1 MSTNNVQLLVIKKS
15 SLNEAQGFVT
25 PIMQI
30 TPDGDYAPLDSEIY
44 PGDIFISKGY
54 GNIDKQYEQGE
65 IFTLKSHFRDE
76 TKSHE
81 VGAPRYWADDGMVSQ
96 LAANTLLPVI
106 LTDLPAKESGALERG
121 IEPPAGAFFILDGS
135 YLYGPLKS
143 SYSDDD
149 DQYVVEP
156 NVNPLLSYGRGNLGR
171 WNVND
176 VQSCFVKIEV
186 THEQRMYVKSFKHL
200 SIFRG
205 KNGKSADFIDYLS
218 DDQLI
223 KVANQTHFGKKGLS
237 KKEAEKLQQIITNYE
252 KENKNLQDER
262 LDRLKAM
269 LDKYLSQGTN
279 GNALIKDYLEAPA
292 GQQFLKEYVKQNEAR
307 LLQSVLDEFENNA
320 AEKKQVLNDELDR
333 LNVQQVKYKEEI
345 SKLQDKVT
353 LKRKETQD
361 EIERIAKEQEDEIER
376 IAQETEEQRQ
386 KKLEENQ
393 AELSAKIAEK
403 EAELEVRN
411 VELVDLC
418 EKLNVANEIKE
429 LKAESA
435 YYERDVDK
443 QKEKAKK
450 EVAQAD
456 QTIKAYL
463 ETIKEDDKFNQ
474 RVGEMYAIERLFK
487 GGSSDSAESQIQVAK
502 QLPMSSVQPESA
514 TDLIDYLCS
523 QFSDNGRGFTFDEMT
538 NLVVCLQQS
547 FLTVLAGGPGTGK
560 TSTVT
565 RLAKAMNL
573 GSGQFGEHFLNIPV
587 GRGWVSSR
595 DILGFYNSLKDT
607 YQESRSGLFSFLSHH
622 QEHPSDAAKII
633 LLDEANLSSIEH
645 YWSDFL
651 VYCDKENLSRPID
664 TGIPN
669 ANQKLLN
676 IDEMTRFVATINFD
690 STTEPLSPRLIDRVP
705 VITLDTPDS
714 SVDFEPSSLSL
725 DGMLS
730 GSKIKSM
737 FTFEDNALLR
747 SEHILLQDTVE
758 LLGQADR
765 SMGPAINISQRKLNA
780 ISNYVS
786 ASRELIGSDT
796 AMDFAISQF
805 ILPHIDGYG
814 SAFKTRLES
823 LSDKVSKH
831 SRTQSHLE
839 RILTSGDYLSG
850 SYSFFG

>member
-15 SLNEAQGFVT
+15 SLNDAQGFVT

-30 TPDGDYAPLDSEIY
+30 TPDGDYAPLDLEIY
-44 PGDIFISKGY
+44 PADIFISKGF
-54 GNIDKQYEQGE
+54 GTIDKQYEQGE
-65 IFTLKSHFRDE
+65 LFTLKSHVRDE
-76 TKSHE
+76 AKSHE
-81 VGAPRYWADDGMVSQ
+81 AGAPRYWADDGMVSP
-96 LAANTLLPVI
+96 LAANTLLPVL
-106 LTDLPAKESGALERG
+106 LTDLPDKESGALELG
-121 IEPPAGAFFILDGS
+121 IEPPTGAFFILDGG

-143 SYSDDD
+143 SYTDD

-171 WNVND
+171 WNLND
-176 VQSCFVKIEV
+176 VQSCFVKIDV
-186 THEQRMYVKSFKHL
+186 AYEQRMYVKSFKHL
-200 SIFRG
+200 SNFRG

-252 KENKNLQDER
+252 KESKNLQDER
-262 LDRLKAM
+262 LKRLKTM

-279 GNALIKDYLEAPA
+279 GNVLIKDYLEAPV
-292 GQQFLKEYVKQNEAR
+292 GQQFLTEYVKQNEAR
-307 LLQSVLDEFENNA
+307 LLQSVLDEFESNA
-320 AEKKQVLNDELDR
+320 AEKKQVLNDELDK
-333 LNVQQVKYKEEI
+333 LKAQQDKYRDEI
-345 SKLQDKVT
+345 PKLQEKVI

-361 EIERIAKEQEDEIER
+361 ELDRIAKEQECEIER

-393 AELSAKIAEK
+393 VELSNKIAEK
-403 EAELEVRN
+403 EAQLEARNNELAK
-411 VELVDLC
+411 LC
-418 EKLNVANEIKE
+418 DKLEIVNEIKE
-429 LKAESA
+429 LKAESD
-435 YYERDVDK
+435 YYKRDAQKQEREAEK
-443 QKEKAKK
+443 QK
-450 EVAQAD
+450 AQAKQAVD
-456 QTIKAYL
+456 GYL
-463 ETIKEDDKFNQ
+463 EAIDGADDAFNK
-474 RVGEMYAIERLFK
+474 RIGEMYAIERLLK
-487 GGSSDSAESQIQVAK
+487 GESHDSVEPRVQVAI
-502 QLPMSSVQPESA
+502 QTPMSSVQPESA
-514 TDLIDYLCS
+514 TDLIDYLCG
-523 QFSDNGRGFTFDEMT
+523 QFSENGRSFTFDEMT
-538 NLVVCLQQS
+538 NLVVCMQQS

-565 RLAKAMNL
+565 RLSKAMNL
-573 GSGQFGEHFLNIPV
+573 GSGQFGEHFLNISV

-607 YQESRSGLFSFLSHH
+607 YQESRSGLFSFLSYH
-622 QEHPSDAAKII
+622 QEQPSDVAKII

-651 VYCDKENLSRPID
+651 LYCDKENLSRPID
-664 TGIPN
+664 TGIPH

-705 VITLDTPDS
+705 VITLDNPDS
-714 SVDFEPSSLSL
+714 NVDFEPSSLSL
-725 DGMLS
+725 DGTLS
-730 GSKIKSM
+730 ASKIKSM

-747 SEHILLQDTVE
+747 SEQILLQDTIE

-786 ASRELIGSDT
+786 ASRELMGSDT

-831 SRTQSHLE
+831 SRTQGHLE